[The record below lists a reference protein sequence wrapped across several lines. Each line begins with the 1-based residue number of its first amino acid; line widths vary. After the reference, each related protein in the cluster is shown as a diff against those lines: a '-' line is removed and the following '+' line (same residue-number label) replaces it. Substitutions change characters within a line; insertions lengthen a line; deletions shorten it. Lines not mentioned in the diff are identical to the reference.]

1 MFTYFQDASN
11 EMRRQVSKI
20 VKHPY
25 FGARANFDYDF
36 AIIKIREPVTFTDY
50 PALRPICLP
59 DIEKSDGELEGLAGT
74 ASGWGVVDP
83 DKPSKQANVLQRVL
97 VKVMSTAQCDILYQV
112 NGHL

>member
-1 MFTYFQDASN
+1 
-11 EMRRQVSKI
+11 MRRQVSKI

-74 ASGWGVVDP
+74 ASGWGVIDP
-83 DKPSKQANVLQRVL
+83 EKPSKQANALQKVL
-97 VKVMSTAQCDILYQV
+97 VKVMSTAECDILYQV
-112 NGHL
+112 IINKL